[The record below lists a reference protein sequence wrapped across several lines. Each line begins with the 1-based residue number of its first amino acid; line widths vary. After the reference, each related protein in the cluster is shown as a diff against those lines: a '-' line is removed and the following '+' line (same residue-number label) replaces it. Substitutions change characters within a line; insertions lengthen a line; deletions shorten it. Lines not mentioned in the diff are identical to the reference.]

1 MLYVDFG
8 VEMSSGLNGVGLR
21 AWELA
26 SALAKYE
33 EVLVLT
39 PDVPHV
45 DVLETWA
52 GVPWQVRSEEIVPT
66 PKKGRDIYLY
76 GFATPTDV
84 IGRFKEAGVTCIFD
98 AIVWALEYTTYQR
111 VHNSSDRSAEYS
123 ELLDEYLTRL
133 RSADGYLVA
142 SEVEKQVLTGMLTT
156 CRPDVLLEPGRDMSL
171 DDLMWLL
178 PVGFSDRNERT
189 GLKRSA
195 EPAALGPDF
204 VWNGGLWNHY
214 SPVTAVRGLSSLLD
228 AGRNASL
235 WFLYPQRGT
244 PTAAY
249 RAVQEAVAA
258 DPRLGRQVTFCQG
271 GLSLADRIA
280 VMETA
285 RASLCLYE
293 PHVLWDLC
301 PPMRLR
307 ETALYQLPVVAPR
320 RGALG
325 DLVSAHGFGVTTAS
339 LSADDVAAAMLSCLQ
354 DEPAAKMR
362 KAAAAFAEDL
372 RYEAVIPGVAAW
384 LDRLRTR

>member
-1 MLYVDFG
+1 MPVLYVDFG
-8 VEMSSGLNGVGLR
+8 VGMSSGLNGVGFR

-26 SALAKYE
+26 SALAHYE

-39 PDVPHV
+39 PDVPHA
-45 DVLETWA
+45 DILKTWA
-52 GVPWQVRSEEIVPT
+52 RVPWQVKHEEIT
-66 PKKGRDIYLY
+66 PEKGRDIYLY
-76 GFATPTDV
+76 GFATPADS
-84 IGRFKEAGVTCIFD
+84 IKRFKAAGATCIFD
-98 AIVWALEYTTYQR
+98 AIVWPLEYTTYQR
-111 VHNSSDRSAEYS
+111 VHNSGNQSAAYR

-133 RSADGYLVA
+133 RSADGYFVA

-156 CRPDVLLEPGRDMSL
+156 CRFDVLLGSARDMSL
-171 DDLMWLL
+171 DDLLWLL
-178 PVGFSDRNERT
+178 PVGFSDINERA
-189 GLKRSA
+189 KSKPSVASA
-195 EPAALGPDF
+195 PGPDF

-214 SPVTAVRGLSSLLD
+214 SPVAAIRGLSSLLD
-228 AGRNASL
+228 AGHEASL

-249 RAVQEAVAA
+249 RAVQEAVAG
-258 DPRLGRQVTFCQG
+258 DPRLGRHVTFCQG

-285 RASLCLYE
+285 RAALCLYE

-307 ETALYQLPVVAPR
+307 ETLLYRLPVVAPR

-325 DLVSAHGFGVTTAS
+325 DIVAAQGFGVTPAS
-339 LSADDVAAAMLSCLQ
+339 LASDDVAAAMLTCLQ

-362 KAAAAFAEDL
+362 GAAAASAEGF
-372 RYEAVIPGVAAW
+372 RYEAMMPGVATW
-384 LDRLRTR
+384 LDRLRAR